1 MCTRRSFLAVVC
13 VSILGVLIAASAHA
27 WGPGQTNYLTF
38 SGAVALPG
46 VTLAPGTYIF
56 RLPSETDRNIV
67 QVLSRD
73 SSRVYYMG
81 MTQPVERPNRDFDRA
96 VTLGEALPGQA
107 PPIRAWFPVGH
118 RDGHRFI
125 YAR

>member
-1 MCTRRSFLAVVC
+1 MCTRRSFLTVVGA
-13 VSILGVLIAASAHA
+13 SILGVLIAASAHA
-27 WGPGQTNYLTF
+27 WGSQTNYLTF

-56 RLPSETDRNIV
+56 RLPSDTDRNVV

-73 SSRVYYMG
+73 SSKVYFMG
-81 MTQPVERPNRDFDRA
+81 MTQPVERPNGDWERP
-96 VTLGEALPGQA
+96 VTLGEASPGQA
-107 PPIRAWFPVGH
+107 PPIRAWFPVGQ
-118 RDGHRFI
+118 RNGHGFI

>member
-1 MCTRRSFLAVVC
+1 MCTRRSFLSVVC
-13 VSILGVLIAASAHA
+13 ASLLGVLIAASAHA
-27 WGPGQTNYLTF
+27 WGPDRTNYLTF

-73 SSRVYYMG
+73 SSRVYFMG
-81 MTQPVERPNRDFDRA
+81 MTQPVERPSSDGGLA
-96 VTLGEALPGQA
+96 VTLGEASRGQA

-118 RDGHRFI
+118 RDGYRFI

>member
-1 MCTRRSFLAVVC
+1 MCNRRSFLAVVGA
-13 VSILGVLIAASAHA
+13 SILGVLIAASAHA
-27 WGPGQTNYLTF
+27 WGSTQTNYLTF

-56 RLPSETDRNIV
+56 RLPSDTDRNVV

-73 SSRVYYMG
+73 SSRVYFMG
-81 MTQPVERPNRDFDRA
+81 MTRPVERPNGNRDRA
-96 VTLGEALPGQA
+96 VTLGEASPGQA
-107 PPIRAWFPVGH
+107 PPIRAWFPVGR
-118 RDGHRFI
+118 RDGHGFI